1 MQEHKMTTS
10 ECINN
15 IQYGNKIEKNYKTMT
30 NNEIIP
36 ILKYPHDSTYPPR
49 VKNNYK
55 QKIMTRK
62 LNIHQEIENKLSIL

>member
-15 IQYGNKIEKNYKTMT
+15 IQYGNKIEKNDKTMT
-30 NNEIIP
+30 HNDIIF
-36 ILKYPHDSTYPPR
+36 ILKHPHDSTYPPH

-55 QKIMTRK
+55 RTSMTRK
-62 LNIHQEIENKLSIL
+62 LNVQQETENKLSIL